1 MKKKRHE
8 KILELILKY
17 AVMTQEDL
25 LFLLEEAGFDT
36 TQATVSRDIK
46 ELNLIKTTK
55 GYVYSEKN
63 SKKKFDVIFTSAVI
77 SVDYA
82 MNDVVIKCYSGM
94 ANAACAALDMMNFP
108 EIIGTLAGDDTIFIV
123 TKTNEAAASL
133 YNKLLEIK

>member
-1 MKKKRHE
+1 LKKKRHE